1 MGAVYMVAPWNF
13 PINQVIRS
21 TIPNIIAGNVMLVK
35 HASNVP
41 QMARKLETMFL
52 EAGFPT

>member
-52 EAGFPT
+52 EAGFPA